1 MGTARTCSAAY
12 PWEQGLYRGGIE
24 TVEVKLALRI
34 FSNAWH
40 VYAGLGNRLEK

>member
-24 TVEVKLALRI
+24 TVEGQTRSPNFQQRLACLRR
-34 FSNAWH
+34 A
-40 VYAGLGNRLEK
+40 R